1 MKKIFAALCVLM
13 IVPTL
18 ALANSDMVSISE
30 LRQQGEAMGRWTQTY
45 DTPNGE
51 VGVDIS
57 IIVPEVENV
66 PILQVNAVMG
76 KDVAEEKGLLKS
88 IDQEN
93 AGAGILY
100 DDVDIL
106 SKLNADVDIN
116 AHDTITLYGA
126 SRMEESTIEA
136 MNQMAE
142 CFTDIPALQANLGDR
157 IAKMTHNEA
166 AYIANCAAG
175 ALQLCAAVCLARGSD
190 YIYRYLPDT
199 KGNPNE
205 IIVLHSQHN
214 CYDKALEA
222 AGAKLK
228 IIGDAD
234 EVLLFD
240 LEGSFD
246 ERTAAVFFC
255 PVDHYASAALSLKTV
270 VEIAHAHGVPV
281 IVDAAAQLPP
291 MENLWR
297 YTDEGADM
305 VVFSGGK
312 TLRGPQASG
321 LILGKRRYIE
331 ECRRFG
337 APMHGV
343 CRSAKATKESMIG
356 LYVAVKN
363 FMATDWTVW
372 NAKMDERVERM
383 LSAMRENPLFAPYR
397 VDHGSVGQSYPRA
410 FAHVAQPCTPEDV
423 VHRMREQHIFIGMD
437 KPQNAIYLSPQN
449 LTDEECGMVCEA
461 LKAIKGFAAD

>member
-1 MKKIFAALCVLM
+1 M
-13 IVPTL
+13 
-18 ALANSDMVSISE
+18 
-30 LRQQGEAMGRWTQTY
+30 
-45 DTPNGE
+45 
-51 VGVDIS
+51 
-57 IIVPEVENV
+57 
-66 PILQVNAVMG
+66 
-76 KDVAEEKGLLKS
+76 KS
-88 IDQEN
+88 I
-93 AGAGILY
+93 
-100 DDVDIL
+100 
-106 SKLNADVDIN
+106 LNELGVVPYIN

-157 IAKMTHNEA
+157 IAEMTHNEA

-234 EVLLFD
+234 GVLLFD

-255 PVDHYASAALSLKTV
+255 PVDHYASAALPLKTV

>member
-1 MKKIFAALCVLM
+1 VQPEQARELAAL
-13 IVPTL
+13 
-18 ALANSDMVSISE
+18 A
-30 LRQQGEAMGRWTQTY
+30 
-45 DTPNGE
+45 
-51 VGVDIS
+51 
-57 IIVPEVENV
+57 
-66 PILQVNAVMG
+66 
-76 KDVAEEKGLLKS
+76 KEKGLLLCAAP
-88 IDQEN
+88 DTFL
-93 AGAGILY
+93 GAGIQ
-100 DDVDIL
+100 
-106 SKLNADVDIN
+106 
-116 AHDTITLYGA
+116 T
-126 SRMEESTIEA
+126 
-136 MNQMAE
+136 
-142 CFTDIPALQANLGDR
+142 
-157 IAKMTHNEA
+157 
-166 AYIANCAAG
+166 
-175 ALQLCAAVCLARGSD
+175 AR
-190 YIYRYLPDT
+190 
-199 KGNPNE
+199 
-205 IIVLHSQHN
+205 
-214 CYDKALEA
+214 A
-222 AGAKLK
+222 
-228 IIGDAD
+228 
-234 EVLLFD
+234 
-240 LEGSFD
+240 
-246 ERTAAVFFC
+246 
-255 PVDHYASAALSLKTV
+255 
-270 VEIAHAHGVPV
+270 
-281 IVDAAAQLPP
+281 IVDSGIVGDITSCVAVLQRDAGLLAEKFPYTIAQ
-291 MENLWR
+291 
-297 YTDEGADM
+297 G
-305 VVFSGGK
+305 GGK

>member
-1 MKKIFAALCVLM
+1 M
-13 IVPTL
+13 
-18 ALANSDMVSISE
+18 
-30 LRQQGEAMGRWTQTY
+30 
-45 DTPNGE
+45 
-51 VGVDIS
+51 
-57 IIVPEVENV
+57 
-66 PILQVNAVMG
+66 
-76 KDVAEEKGLLKS
+76 
-88 IDQEN
+88 
-93 AGAGILY
+93 
-100 DDVDIL
+100 
-106 SKLNADVDIN
+106 
-116 AHDTITLYGA
+116 
-126 SRMEESTIEA
+126 
-136 MNQMAE
+136 
-142 CFTDIPALQANLGDR
+142 
-157 IAKMTHNEA
+157 
-166 AYIANCAAG
+166 
-175 ALQLCAAVCLARGSD
+175 
-190 YIYRYLPDT
+190 
-199 KGNPNE
+199 
-205 IIVLHSQHN
+205 
-214 CYDKALEA
+214 
-222 AGAKLK
+222 
-228 IIGDAD
+228 
-234 EVLLFD
+234 
-240 LEGSFD
+240 
-246 ERTAAVFFC
+246 
-255 PVDHYASAALSLKTV
+255 

-281 IVDAAAQLPP
+281 IVDAAAQLPL

-461 LKAIKGFAAD
+461 LKAIKEFAAD

>member
-1 MKKIFAALCVLM
+1 M
-13 IVPTL
+13 
-18 ALANSDMVSISE
+18 
-30 LRQQGEAMGRWTQTY
+30 
-45 DTPNGE
+45 
-51 VGVDIS
+51 
-57 IIVPEVENV
+57 
-66 PILQVNAVMG
+66 
-76 KDVAEEKGLLKS
+76 
-88 IDQEN
+88 
-93 AGAGILY
+93 
-100 DDVDIL
+100 
-106 SKLNADVDIN
+106 
-116 AHDTITLYGA
+116 
-126 SRMEESTIEA
+126 
-136 MNQMAE
+136 
-142 CFTDIPALQANLGDR
+142 
-157 IAKMTHNEA
+157 
-166 AYIANCAAG
+166 
-175 ALQLCAAVCLARGSD
+175 
-190 YIYRYLPDT
+190 
-199 KGNPNE
+199 
-205 IIVLHSQHN
+205 
-214 CYDKALEA
+214 
-222 AGAKLK
+222 
-228 IIGDAD
+228 
-234 EVLLFD
+234 FD

-255 PVDHYASAALSLKTV
+255 PVDHYASAALPLKTV
-270 VEIAHAHGVPV
+270 VESAHAHGVPV